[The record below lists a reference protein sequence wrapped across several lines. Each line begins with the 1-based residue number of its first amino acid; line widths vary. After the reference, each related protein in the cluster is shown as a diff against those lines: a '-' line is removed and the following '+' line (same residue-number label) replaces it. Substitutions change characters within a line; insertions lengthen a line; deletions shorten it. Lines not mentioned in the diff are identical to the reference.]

1 MKTVARS
8 VLAGLPQGR
17 LAGPERNF
25 TGAEMQR
32 LHLKCGICR
41 PVRLQGGTR
50 RTMSRAAARSGG
62 CLALPFATLSRPGW
76 QVPRQQLVTIETHR
90 LPRSPRTPATHG

>member
-50 RTMSRAAARSGG
+50 RTMSRAAGQKWR
-62 CLALPFATLSRPGW
+62 LPGPAVRYTLSSRTASPTA
-76 QVPRQQLVTIETHR
+76 TI
-90 LPRSPRTPATHG
+90 SYN